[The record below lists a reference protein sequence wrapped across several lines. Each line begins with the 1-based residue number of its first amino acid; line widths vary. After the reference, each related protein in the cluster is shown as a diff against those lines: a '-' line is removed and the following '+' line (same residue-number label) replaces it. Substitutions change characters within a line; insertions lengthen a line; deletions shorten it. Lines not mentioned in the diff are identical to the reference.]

1 MFNKS
6 FLPTHSPGS
15 RGLRLF
21 LASRSVPS
29 YVIGFWT
36 LVVTSP
42 VPYYNTFEQQLSAM
56 PPKKK
61 PMPPPWVAS
70 SPAPAKVKV
79 PSVKELNK
87 FTSSDLK
94 GIFFTVEGID
104 QTHFDKL
111 ATNNFSSW
119 EDVRTTLGVEPAVIV
134 RLQDRLADRPEVK
147 GWVEKPGDFAE
158 SSTPEVSPPESA
170 AKSNISKRHAAQ
182 GLSDDV
188 LERHK
193 DKKHAT
199 YEAMRDVQVRK
210 SRARARTLLRFAFH
224 SFV

>member
-1 MFNKS
+1 
-6 FLPTHSPGS
+6 
-15 RGLRLF
+15 
-21 LASRSVPS
+21 
-29 YVIGFWT
+29 
-36 LVVTSP
+36 
-42 VPYYNTFEQQLSAM
+42 M

-61 PMPPPWVAS
+61 PPPAWVAS

-79 PSVKELNK
+79 PHVKELNK
-87 FTSSDLK
+87 FTSSDFK

-104 QTHFDKL
+104 QTHFDML
-111 ATNNFSSW
+111 ATKNFSSW

-134 RLQDRLADRPEVK
+134 RLQDKLADRPEVK

-182 GLSDDV
+182 GRRAMACWRGL
-188 LERHK
+188 HK

-199 YEAMRDVQVRK
+199 YEATRDVMVR
-210 SRARARTLLRFAFH
+210 
-224 SFV
+224 

>member
-1 MFNKS
+1 
-6 FLPTHSPGS
+6 
-15 RGLRLF
+15 
-21 LASRSVPS
+21 
-29 YVIGFWT
+29 
-36 LVVTSP
+36 
-42 VPYYNTFEQQLSAM
+42 M

-61 PMPPPWVAS
+61 QPPPWVAS

-147 GWVEKPGDFAE
+147 GWVEKPGDFPAE
-158 SSTPEVSPPESA
+158 ASTPEVSPPESA
-170 AKSNISKRHAAQ
+170 AKSNISKRQAAQ

-193 DKKHAT
+193 DKRHAS
-199 YEAMRDVQVRK
+199 YEAMREVKVRK
-210 SRARARTLLRFAFH
+210 SHARAHTHLRFAFH

>member
-1 MFNKS
+1 MVGRPSHPALKVRDGGLGLILGLAQFNLWEGAKTAS
-6 FLPTHSPGS
+6 SIFTS
-15 RGLRLF
+15 REVL
-21 LASRSVPS
+21 
-29 YVIGFWT
+29 
-36 LVVTSP
+36 
-42 VPYYNTFEQQLSAM
+42 YYNTFEQQLSAM

-147 GWVEKPGDFAE
+147 GWVEKPGDFE
-158 SSTPEVSPPESA
+158 G
-170 AKSNISKRHAAQ
+170 R
-182 GLSDDV
+182 L
-188 LERHK
+188 
-193 DKKHAT
+193 
-199 YEAMRDVQVRK
+199 
-210 SRARARTLLRFAFH
+210 TLLQPLTAMSRRLT
-224 SFV
+224 S

>member
-1 MFNKS
+1 
-6 FLPTHSPGS
+6 
-15 RGLRLF
+15 
-21 LASRSVPS
+21 
-29 YVIGFWT
+29 
-36 LVVTSP
+36 
-42 VPYYNTFEQQLSAM
+42 M

-61 PMPPPWVAS
+61 PKPPSWVAS
-70 SPAPAKVKV
+70 TAAPPKPKV
-79 PSVKELNK
+79 PRVTVLNQI
-87 FTSSDLK
+87 TSNDLK

-104 QTHFDKL
+104 QTHFDML
-111 ATNNFSSW
+111 ATKNFSSW

-134 RLQDRLADRPEVK
+134 RLQDKLADRPEVK

-188 LERHK
+188 LARHK

-210 SRARARTLLRFAFH
+210 SLARARTLLRFAFH
-224 SFV
+224 RCDIAA

>member
-1 MFNKS
+1 MVGRPSHPALKVRDGGLGLILGLAQFNLWEGAKTAS
-6 FLPTHSPGS
+6 SIFTS
-15 RGLRLF
+15 REVL
-21 LASRSVPS
+21 
-29 YVIGFWT
+29 
-36 LVVTSP
+36 
-42 VPYYNTFEQQLSAM
+42 YYNTFEQQLSAM

-61 PMPPPWVAS
+61 PPSWVAS

-111 ATNNFSSW
+111 TTSNFSSW
-119 EDVRTTLGVEPAVIV
+119 EDVRKTLNVEPAVIV
-134 RLQDRLADRPEVK
+134 RLQDRLADHPEVK
-147 GWVEKPGDFAE
+147 GWVEKPGDFPAE
-158 SSTPEVSPPESA
+158 ASTPEVSPPESA
-170 AKSNISKRHAAQ
+170 AKSNISKRQAAQ

-193 DKKHAT
+193 DKRHAS
-199 YEAMRDVQVRK
+199 YEAMREV
-210 SRARARTLLRFAFH
+210 
-224 SFV
+224 